1 MKLSQTLYALILHLV
16 PVRELHYINGA
27 DTLPAPLDP
36 QQERQTLEALSRG
49 SHRGP

>member
-1 MKLSQTLYALILHLV
+1 MKISQTLYTLLLHLV

-36 QQERQTLEALSRG
+36 QQERQALDALKKNIK
-49 SHRGP
+49 